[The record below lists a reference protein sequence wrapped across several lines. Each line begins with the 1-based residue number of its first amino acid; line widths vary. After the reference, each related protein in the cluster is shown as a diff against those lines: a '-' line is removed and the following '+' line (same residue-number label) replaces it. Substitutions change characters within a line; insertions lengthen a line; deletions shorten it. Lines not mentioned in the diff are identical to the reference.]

1 MDTSS
6 DVGVPVPT
14 DLGVEYERAPE
25 NVDPTGAPRF
35 SWRFPTDRRD
45 ARQTAYRIVV
55 GRDRDAVAAG
65 RGDLWDSGE
74 VDSRRA
80 TDVAYDGPALA
91 ADATY
96 YWSVRVWTGDGEA
109 GDGESAWADPE
120 PFSTALAPE
129 DWRGEWIAHQPGA
142 GDTNGWR
149 SRWQESDADG
159 EAWVQVDLGASHA
172 LAEIALHPV
181 DPVTVVRTPDDYAV
195 TSSWRDD
202 PLAGFGFPDAY
213 RVEVA
218 DDPDFESATAV
229 VERDGDGAA
238 EATDADGRSADRERA
253 RRHEVDASGRY
264 VRVTATEL
272 AAVAP
277 NTSGDSGRDGAGRRI
292 ESHDEWACF
301 ALAAIAVRD
310 GDGIDLARGSDI
322 AASSTVETDT
332 WGRDHLVNGVSES
345 EMASSSP
352 LLRREFTLDAPVES
366 ARLHVAA
373 VGYGEVYCN
382 GERVGRGRLDP
393 AWTDYEQRV
402 LYSSHDVS
410 DRLAEGEN
418 ALGLWLGRGW
428 FAKRS
433 AHWLADGSPRARATL
448 TVEFADGRTRELS
461 TGPDWLAA
469 ESPLVEN
476 DIYDGE
482 AYDARRERDGWAAP
496 GFDTADTGHAGGSWD
511 AATVV
516 DAPGGTLEPQRVEP
530 MGVVDTFDAEVVA
543 EREDGPILD
552 FGQNLTGWVELDIE
566 GAEAGDE
573 ITLRHAEALTEDGT
587 LSTTDLR
594 SADATDTYVAAGDG
608 VETYEPRFTY
618 HGFRYVQ
625 VSGYPGEGDTA
636 GQGDA
641 DSAEGLDPE
650 DVTAKVVH
658 TAMDRRGEF
667 ACSNEDLNQVQHNAV
682 WGLRGN
688 THSIPE
694 DCPQRDERFG
704 WTGDAQISTRA
715 LLFNFDAVRFD
726 EKWLRDHDDAASAMG
741 YVPDVIPDKSPEDP
755 ADPTW
760 SITRV
765 MIPWYCY
772 RHDGDVGILREQYEG
787 MRAYV
792 DYWLDA
798 AEDGVLDDAYGKYGD
813 WLTFENADPEEP
825 RRGLPHD
832 LFNTAFLY
840 QVTDTFAKIASVLGN
855 EADAERYRDRAGSVA
870 EAFVDRFFDAGAG
883 EFGPGTQSSYAVPL
897 FLGLVPEGEVEAVAA
912 NLAEKV
918 RADGGK
924 LRTGFLGTR
933 PLIHTLADHGYAD
946 LAYEVVS
953 QPEQPGWVYMA
964 RNGATTMWERWDSDE
979 SVGSGMNSLN
989 HSPFTHVS
997 EFLYEVL
1004 AGLRIGD
1011 RPVTEHVTV
1020 SPALVDD
1027 LDWAEGRVE
1036 TPNGPLESAWE
1047 RTEGGYDLSVT
1058 VPWNGSATV
1067 RLPDVAAA
1075 ADATVRESGDSL
1087 SAVAEAAETVDSLPG
1102 GIQSVDRAGDA
1113 LVVEIGS
1120 GNYEFTVS

>member
-1 MDTSS
+1 M
-6 DVGVPVPT
+6 
-14 DLGVEYERAPE
+14 
-25 NVDPTGAPRF
+25 
-35 SWRFPTDRRD
+35 
-45 ARQTAYRIVV
+45 
-55 GRDRDAVAAG
+55 
-65 RGDLWDSGE
+65 
-74 VDSRRA
+74 A
-80 TDVAYDGPALA
+80 T
-91 ADATY
+91 
-96 YWSVRVWTGDGEA
+96 
-109 GDGESAWADPE
+109 
-120 PFSTALAPE
+120 
-129 DWRGEWIAHQPGA
+129 PG
-142 GDTNGWR
+142 
-149 SRWQESDADG
+149 
-159 EAWVQVDLGASHA
+159 L
-172 LAEIALHPV
+172 
-181 DPVTVVRTPDDYAV
+181 
-195 TSSWRDD
+195 
-202 PLAGFGFPDAY
+202 
-213 RVEVA
+213 
-218 DDPDFESATAV
+218 
-229 VERDGDGAA
+229 
-238 EATDADGRSADRERA
+238 
-253 RRHEVDASGRY
+253 
-264 VRVTATEL
+264 
-272 AAVAP
+272 
-277 NTSGDSGRDGAGRRI
+277 DGAGRRI

-301 ALAAIAVRD
+301 ALAALAVRD
-310 GDGIDLARGSDI
+310 GDGTDLAAGSDV

-332 WGRDHLVNGVSES
+332 WGRDHLVNGVAES

-352 LLRREFTLDAPVES
+352 LLRREFTLDGSVES

-382 GERVGRGRLDP
+382 GERVGSGRLDP
-393 AWTDYEQRV
+393 AWTDYERRV
-402 LYSSHDVS
+402 LYASHDVS
-410 DRLAEGEN
+410 DRLSEGEN

-448 TVEFADGRTRELS
+448 TVEFADGRTRTLS

-482 AYDARRERDGWAAP
+482 AYDARRERDGWHAP
-496 GFDTADTGHAGGSWD
+496 GLDADTDAGADGDATPDAWD
-511 AATVV
+511 AAAVV
-516 DAPGGTLEPQRVEP
+516 DGPGGTLEPQRIEP

-543 EREDGPILD
+543 EREDGQILD
-552 FGQNLTGWVELDIE
+552 FGQNLTGWVELAIE

-573 ITLRHAEALTEDGT
+573 ITIRHAEALTEDGA

-594 SADATDTYVAAGDG
+594 SADATDTYVASGDG

-618 HGFRYVQ
+618 HGFRYAQ
-625 VSGYPGEGDTA
+625 VSGYPGEL
-636 GQGDA
+636 DA
-641 DSAEGLDPE
+641 D
-650 DVTAKVVH
+650 DVTAKAVH

-704 WTGDAQISTRA
+704 WTGDAHISTRA

-741 YVPDVIPDKSPEDP
+741 YVPDVIPDKSSEDP

-798 AEDGVLDDAYGKYGD
+798 AGDGVLAGEYGKYGD
-813 WLTFENADPEEP
+813 WLAFENTDG

-832 LFNTAFLY
+832 LYNTAFLY
-840 QVTDTFAKIASVLGN
+840 QVTDTFAKIAAVLGN
-855 EADAERYRDRAGSVA
+855 EADAERYRDRAESVA
-870 EAFVDRFFDAGAG
+870 ESFVDRFFDPEAG
-883 EFGPGTQSSYAVPL
+883 EFGPGTQSSFSVPL
-897 FLGLVPEGEVEAVAA
+897 FLGLVPEEEVEAVAE

-964 RNGATTMWERWDSDE
+964 RNGATTMWERWNSDE

-1004 AGLRIGD
+1004 AGIRIGD
-1011 RPVTEHVTV
+1011 CPVTEHVTV
-1020 SPALVDD
+1020 APALVDG

-1047 RTEGGYDLSVT
+1047 RTDGGYDLSVT
-1058 VPWNGSATV
+1058 VPWNGTATV
-1067 RLPDVAAA
+1067 RLPEA
-1075 ADATVRESGDSL
+1075 ADAEVTESGAEL
-1087 SAVAEAAETVDSLPG
+1087 SADVS
-1102 GIQSVDRAGDA
+1102 GIRSVDREGDSV
-1113 LVVEIGS
+1113 VVEVGS
-1120 GNYEFTVS
+1120 GEYEFRVV